1 MKKFCVIGNP
11 IDHSLSPKLH
21 NFWLKKN
28 RIEAVY
34 EKKLLEE
41 KEIPKLIESIRK
53 SEINGVNVTV
63 PFKNSVIPFLDSLSS
78 EAKKTNSV
86 NTICTEENKI
96 IGHNTDIV
104 GFELALR
111 YINYDVKRKRVLI
124 IGAGG
129 VSPSIIF
136 ALKNMGCE
144 NIYLTNRT
152 FEKAEK
158 IKETFKDVE
167 IEEWGKLPDFD
178 FIINA
183 TSLGLNKDDDLNL
196 DYEKIGE
203 NKYFY
208 DVIYNPK
215 ETNFLKKGREN
226 GHLTTNGVMMFI
238 YQAHQSF
245 TMWHQIMPKID
256 DDTIKLIEND

>member
-28 RIEAVY
+28 KIEAVY
-34 EKKLLEE
+34 EKKLLDE

-63 PFKNSVIPFLDSLSS
+63 PFKNSVIPFLDALSS

-86 NTICTEENKI
+86 NTICTEEDKI

-111 YINYDVKRKRVLI
+111 YINYEVKRKRALI

-129 VSPSIIF
+129 VSPSIIY

-144 NIYLTNRT
+144 KIYLTNRT
-152 FEKAEK
+152 FEKAER
-158 IKETFKDVE
+158 IKETFNDIIVQK
-167 IEEWGKLPDFD
+167 WGDIPEFD
-178 FIINA
+178 IVINA
-183 TSLGLNKDDDLNL
+183 TSVGLKNENFDFDLNKFGN
-196 DYEKIGE
+196 
-203 NKYFY
+203 NKFFY
-208 DVIYNPK
+208 DVIYNPS
-215 ETNFLKKGREN
+215 ETNFLKVAKLNGNKTEN
-226 GHLTTNGVMMFI
+226 GRMMFI

-245 TMWHQIMPKID
+245 ALWNKVLPKID
-256 DDTIKLIEND
+256 QESIEIIK

>member
-21 NFWLKKN
+21 NFWFKKN
-28 RIEAVY
+28 RIDAIY
-34 EKKLLEE
+34 EKKLINE

-53 SEINGVNVTV
+53 AEINGANVTV

-86 NTICTEENKI
+86 NTICIEKDKI
-96 IGHNTDIV
+96 VGHNTDIA

-111 YINYDVKRKRVLI
+111 YINYDVKRKKALI

-144 NIYLTNRT
+144 NICLINRT

-158 IKETFKDVE
+158 IKETFNDIIIRK
-167 IEEWGKLPDFD
+167 WGDIPEFD
-178 FIINA
+178 IVINA
-183 TSLGLNKDDDLNL
+183 TSMGLKKENFDLELNKFGN
-196 DYEKIGE
+196 
-203 NKYFY
+203 NKFFY
-208 DVIYNPK
+208 DVIYNPS
-215 ETNFLKKGREN
+215 ETNFLKSAKLGGNKIEN
-226 GHLTTNGVMMFI
+226 GRMMFI

-245 TMWHQIMPKID
+245 ALWNKVLPKID
-256 DDTIKLIEND
+256 KETIEILK

>member
-21 NFWLKKN
+21 NFWFKKN
-28 RIEAVY
+28 RIEAIY
-34 EKKLLEE
+34 EKKFLEE
-41 KEIPKLIESIRK
+41 KEIPKLIDSIRN
-53 SEINGVNVTV
+53 SEISGANVTV
-63 PFKNSVIPFLDSLSS
+63 PFKNSVIPFLDDLSS

-86 NTICTEENKI
+86 NTICIEQDKV
-96 IGHNTDIV
+96 IGHNTDIA

-111 YINYDVKRKRVLI
+111 YINYDVKRKKALI

-144 NIYLTNRT
+144 NICLINRT

-158 IKETFKDVE
+158 IQETFNE
-167 IEEWGKLPDFD
+167 ITVRKWGDIPDFD
-178 FIINA
+178 IVINA
-183 TSLGLNKDDDLNL
+183 TSVGLKNENFDLDLNKFGN
-196 DYEKIGE
+196 
-203 NKYFY
+203 NKFFY
-208 DVIYNPK
+208 DVIYNPN
-215 ETNFLKKGREN
+215 ETNFLKNAKLKGNKTEN
-226 GHLTTNGVMMFI
+226 GRMMFI

-245 TMWHQIMPKID
+245 ALWNKVLPKID
-256 DDTIKLIEND
+256 EETIEILK

>member
-21 NFWLKKN
+21 NFWFKKN
-28 RIEAVY
+28 RIEAIY
-34 EKKLLEE
+34 EKKFLEE
-41 KEIPKLIESIRK
+41 KEIPKLVDSIRN
-53 SEINGVNVTV
+53 SEISGANVTV
-63 PFKNSVIPFLDSLSS
+63 PFKNSVIPFLDDLSS

-86 NTICTEENKI
+86 NTICIEQDKV
-96 IGHNTDIV
+96 IGHNTDIA

-111 YINYDVKRKRVLI
+111 YINYDVKRKKALI

-144 NIYLTNRT
+144 NICLINRT

-158 IKETFKDVE
+158 IKETFNE
-167 IEEWGKLPDFD
+167 ITIRKWGDIPDFD
-178 FIINA
+178 IVINA
-183 TSLGLNKDDDLNL
+183 TSVGLKNENFDLDLNKFGN
-196 DYEKIGE
+196 
-203 NKYFY
+203 NKFFY
-208 DVIYNPK
+208 DVIYNPN
-215 ETNFLKKGREN
+215 ETKFLKNAKLKGNRTEN
-226 GHLTTNGVMMFI
+226 GRMMFI

-245 TMWHQIMPKID
+245 ALWNKVLPKID
-256 DDTIKLIEND
+256 EETIEILK

>member
-28 RIEAVY
+28 KIDAIY
-34 EKKLLEE
+34 EKKLLNE
-41 KEIPKLIESIRK
+41 KEIPKLIESLRK
-53 SEINGVNVTV
+53 TEINGVNVTV
-63 PFKNSVIPFLDSLSS
+63 PFKNTIIPFLDNLSS

-86 NTICTEENKI
+86 NTICIEEGKI

-111 YINYDVKRKRVLI
+111 YINFDVKRKKALI

-152 FEKAEK
+152 LEKAET
-158 IKETFKDVE
+158 IKETFNE
-167 IEEWGKLPDFD
+167 ITVQKWGNIPEFD
-178 FIINA
+178 IVINA
-183 TSLGLNKDDDLNL
+183 TSVGLNNDNFDLDLN
-196 DYEKIGE
+196 KVGN
-203 NKYFY
+203 NKLFY
-208 DVIYNPK
+208 DVIYNPS
-215 ETNFLKKGREN
+215 ETNFLKDARISGNKTEN
-226 GHLTTNGVMMFI
+226 GRMMFV

-245 TMWHQIMPKID
+245 ALWNKVLPEID
-256 DDTIKLIEND
+256 EETIEILK

>member
-21 NFWLKKN
+21 NFWFKKN
-28 RIEAVY
+28 KIEAIY

-63 PFKNSVIPFLDSLSS
+63 PFKNSVIPFMDSLSS
-78 EAKKTNSV
+78 DAKKTNSV
-86 NTICTEENKI
+86 NTICKEEDKI

-111 YINYDVKRKRVLI
+111 YINYDVKRKKALI

-129 VSPSIIF
+129 VSPSIIL

-158 IKETFKDVE
+158 IKETFKDIFVQK
-167 IEEWGKLPDFD
+167 WGDIPEFD
-178 FIINA
+178 IVINA
-183 TSLGLNKDDDLNL
+183 TSLGLNKENFDLEL
-196 DYEKIGE
+196 
-203 NKYFY
+203 NKFGNNKFFY
-208 DVIYNPK
+208 DVIYNPN
-215 ETNFLKKGREN
+215 ETNFLKEAKLNGNKVEN
-226 GHLTTNGVMMFI
+226 GRMMFI

-245 TMWHQIMPKID
+245 ALWNKVLPKID
-256 DDTIKLIEND
+256 EETIEIIK

>member
-28 RIEAVY
+28 KIEAIY

-41 KEIPKLIESIRK
+41 KEIPKLVESIRK

-63 PFKNSVIPFLDSLSS
+63 PFKNSIIPFLDSLSS

-86 NTICTEENKI
+86 NTICTEEDKI

-111 YINYDVKRKRVLI
+111 YINYDVKRKKALI

-129 VSPSIIF
+129 GSTPPIFSLKKNRCVKIIF
-136 ALKNMGCE
+136 
-144 NIYLTNRT
+144 IYRT
-152 FEKAEK
+152 YQEKEK
-158 IKETFKDVE
+158 IKKTFNDITIQK
-167 IEEWGKLPDFD
+167 WGDIPEFD
-178 FIINA
+178 IVINA
-183 TSLGLNKDDDLNL
+183 TSVGLNKDNLDLDLN
-196 DYEKIGE
+196 KFGN
-203 NKYFY
+203 NKFFY
-208 DVIYNPK
+208 DVIYNPN
-215 ETNFLKKGREN
+215 ETNFLKQAKLSGNKTEN
-226 GHLTTNGVMMFI
+226 GRMMFI

-245 TMWHQIMPKID
+245 ALWNKVLPKID
-256 DDTIKLIEND
+256 EETIEILK

>member
-21 NFWLKKN
+21 NFWFKKN
-28 RIEAVY
+28 KIDAIY

-53 SEINGVNVTV
+53 SEVNGANVTV

-86 NTICTEENKI
+86 NTICTEKGKI
-96 IGHNTDIV
+96 IGHNTDIA

-111 YINYDVKRKRVLI
+111 YINFDVRRKKTFI

-129 VSPSIIF
+129 VSPSIIL

-152 FEKAEK
+152 FEKAEI
-158 IKETFKDVE
+158 IKETFNDIIIQK
-167 IEEWGKLPDFD
+167 WGDIPEFD
-178 FIINA
+178 IVINA
-183 TSLGLNKDDDLNL
+183 TSVGLNKENFDLEL
-196 DYEKIGE
+196 
-203 NKYFY
+203 NKFGNNKFFY
-208 DVIYNPK
+208 DVIYNPS
-215 ETNFLKKGREN
+215 ETNFLKNAKLNGNKTEN
-226 GHLTTNGVMMFI
+226 GRMMFI

-245 TMWHQIMPKID
+245 ALWNKVLPKID
-256 DDTIKLIEND
+256 EETIEILK

>member
-28 RIEAVY
+28 KIEAIY

-63 PFKNSVIPFLDSLSS
+63 PFKNSIIPFLDNLSS
-78 EAKKTNSV
+78 EAKKTKSV
-86 NTICTEENKI
+86 NTICTEEDKI
-96 IGHNTDIV
+96 IGHNTDIA

-111 YINYDVKRKRVLI
+111 YINYDVKRKKALI

-129 VSPSIIF
+129 VSPSIIL

-144 NIYLTNRT
+144 NIYLINRT

-158 IKETFKDVE
+158 IKETFNDIIVQK
-167 IEEWGKLPDFD
+167 WGDIPDFD
-178 FIINA
+178 LIINA
-183 TSLGLNKDDDLNL
+183 TSLGLNHDDKFHL
-196 DYEKIGE
+196 DFTNIGK
-203 NKYFY
+203 NKFFY

-215 ETNFLKKGREN
+215 ETDFLKTGRKLGNKAEN
-226 GHLTTNGVMMFI
+226 GMMMFI
-238 YQAHQSF
+238 YQAMYAF
-245 TMWHQIMPKID
+245 KLWNKFEPKINNN
-256 DDTIKLIEND
+256 LIELMNT

>member
-21 NFWLKKN
+21 NFWFKKN
-28 RIEAVY
+28 KIEAIY

-53 SEINGVNVTV
+53 TEINGVNVTV

-86 NTICTEENKI
+86 NTICTEKDKL
-96 IGHNTDIV
+96 IGHNTDIA

-111 YINYDVKRKRVLI
+111 YINFDVRKKKALI

-129 VSPSIIF
+129 VSPSIIL

-152 FEKAEK
+152 FEKAE
-158 IKETFKDVE
+158 ILKETFNDITIKK
-167 IEEWGKLPDFD
+167 WGDIPEFD
-178 FIINA
+178 IVINA
-183 TSLGLNKDDDLNL
+183 TSVGLNKDNFDLELNQF
-196 DYEKIGE
+196 GN
-203 NKYFY
+203 NKFFY
-208 DVIYNPK
+208 DVIYNPS
-215 ETNFLKKGREN
+215 ETRFLKEAKLNGNKTEN
-226 GHLTTNGVMMFI
+226 GKMMFV

-245 TMWHQIMPKID
+245 ALWNKVLPKID
-256 DDTIKLIEND
+256 EETIEILK

>member
-21 NFWLKKN
+21 NFWFKRNK
-28 RIEAVY
+28 IDAIY
-34 EKKLLEE
+34 EKKLMNE

-53 SEINGVNVTV
+53 TEINGANVTV
-63 PFKNSVIPFLDSLSS
+63 PFKNSVIPYLDNLSI

-86 NTICTEENKI
+86 NTICVEEDKI
-96 IGHNTDIV
+96 VGHNTDIA

-111 YINYDVKRKRVLI
+111 YINYDVKRKKALI

-144 NIYLTNRT
+144 DICLINRT

-158 IKETFKDVE
+158 IKETFNDIIIRK
-167 IEEWGKLPDFD
+167 WGDIPEFD
-178 FIINA
+178 IVINA
-183 TSLGLNKDDDLNL
+183 TSVGLKRENFDLELDKFGNNKF
-196 DYEKIGE
+196 
-203 NKYFY
+203 FY
-208 DVIYNPK
+208 DVIYNPS
-215 ETNFLKKGREN
+215 ETNFLKKAKLGGNKTEN
-226 GHLTTNGVMMFI
+226 GRMMFI

-245 TMWHQIMPKID
+245 ALWNKVLPKID
-256 DDTIKLIEND
+256 EETLEILK

>member
-1 MKKFCVIGNP
+1 MKKFYVIGNP

-21 NFWLKKN
+21 NFWFKKN
-28 RIEAVY
+28 NIEANY

-53 SEINGVNVTV
+53 SEINGANVTV

-86 NTICTEENKI
+86 NTICTEKDKI
-96 IGHNTDIV
+96 IGHNTDIA

-111 YINYDVKRKRVLI
+111 YINFDVKRKKALI

-129 VSPSIIF
+129 VSPSIIL

-158 IKETFKDVE
+158 IKESFNDIK
-167 IEEWGKLPDFD
+167 ILKWGDIPDFD
-178 FIINA
+178 IVINA
-183 TSLGLNKDDDLNL
+183 TSVGLSNENFDLDLSKFGNNKF
-196 DYEKIGE
+196 
-203 NKYFY
+203 FY
-208 DVIYNPK
+208 DVIYNPS
-215 ETNFLKKGREN
+215 ETNFLKNAKLNGNKTEN
-226 GHLTTNGVMMFI
+226 GRMMFI

-245 TMWHQIMPKID
+245 ALWNKVLPKID
-256 DDTIKLIEND
+256 EETIKIVK

>member
-28 RIEAVY
+28 KIEAIY
-34 EKKLLEE
+34 EKKLFEE
-41 KEIPKLIESIRK
+41 KEIPKLIKSIRN
-53 SEINGVNVTV
+53 SEINGANVTV
-63 PFKNSVIPFLDSLSS
+63 PFKNSVIPFLDDLSF

-86 NTICTEENKI
+86 NTICIEQDKV
-96 IGHNTDIV
+96 IGHNTDIA

-111 YINYDVKRKRVLI
+111 YINYDVKRKKALI

-152 FEKAEK
+152 LEKAEK
-158 IKETFKDVE
+158 IKETFNDIIVQK
-167 IEEWGKLPDFD
+167 WGNIPEFD
-178 FIINA
+178 IVINA
-183 TSLGLNKDDDLNL
+183 TSVGLNNDSFDLGLNKVGD
-196 DYEKIGE
+196 K
-203 NKYFY
+203 KFFY
-208 DVIYNPK
+208 DVIYNPS
-215 ETNFLKKGREN
+215 ETNFLKDAKLSGNKTEN
-226 GHLTTNGVMMFI
+226 GRMMFV

-245 TMWHQIMPKID
+245 ALWNGVLPKID
-256 DDTIKLIEND
+256 EETIEILK

>member
-21 NFWLKKN
+21 NFWLKRNK
-28 RIEAVY
+28 IDAIY
-34 EKKLLEE
+34 EKKCISE
-41 KEIPKLIESIRK
+41 KEIPELIESIRK
-53 SEINGVNVTV
+53 KEINGVNVTV
-63 PFKNSVIPFLDSLSS
+63 PFKNSVIPFLDNLSS

-86 NTICTEENKI
+86 NTICIEEDKI
-96 IGHNTDIV
+96 IGHKTDIA

-111 YINYDVKRKRVLI
+111 YINYDVKRKKAFI

-144 NIYLTNRT
+144 NICLTNRT

-158 IKETFKDVE
+158 IKESFNDINIKK
-167 IEEWGKLPDFD
+167 WGDIPEFD
-178 FIINA
+178 IVINA
-183 TSLGLNKDDDLNL
+183 TSSGLKNENFDLDLNKFGNDRF
-196 DYEKIGE
+196 
-203 NKYFY
+203 FY
-208 DVIYNPK
+208 DVIYNPS
-215 ETNFLKKGREN
+215 ETNFLRDAKLKGNKIEN
-226 GHLTTNGVMMFI
+226 GRMMFI

-245 TMWHQIMPKID
+245 ALWNKVLPKINEE
-256 DDTIKLIEND
+256 TIELI

>member
-11 IDHSLSPKLH
+11 IEHSLSPKLH

-28 RIEAVY
+28 KIDAIY
-34 EKKLLEE
+34 EKKLLKE

-63 PFKNSVIPFLDSLSS
+63 PYKNSVIQFLDDLSS
-78 EAKKTNSV
+78 DAKRTNSV
-86 NTICTEENKI
+86 NTICKEKDKI
-96 IGHNTDIV
+96 IGHNTDIT

-111 YINYDVKRKRVLI
+111 YVNYDVKRKKALI

-152 FEKAEK
+152 LEKAEK
-158 IKETFKDVE
+158 IKKTFKDIV
-167 IEEWGKLPDFD
+167 IQKWGDIPDFD
-178 FIINA
+178 IVINA
-183 TSLGLNKDDDLNL
+183 TSVGLNNDNFDL
-196 DYEKIGE
+196 EF
-203 NKYFY
+203 NKVGNNKFFY
-208 DVIYNPK
+208 DVIYNPN
-215 ETNFLKKGREN
+215 ETNFLKDAKLNGNKTEN
-226 GHLTTNGVMMFI
+226 GKMMFV

-245 TMWHQIMPKID
+245 ALWNKVLPKID
-256 DDTIKLIEND
+256 EDTIKILK

>member
-28 RIEAVY
+28 KIDAIY

-63 PFKNSVIPFLDSLSS
+63 PFKNLVIPFLDSLSS
-78 EAKKTNSV
+78 DAKQTNSV
-86 NTICTEENKI
+86 NTICVEGDKI

-111 YINYDVKRKRVLI
+111 YVNYDVKRKKALI

-129 VSPSIIF
+129 VSPSIIL

-152 FEKAEK
+152 LEKAEK
-158 IKETFKDVE
+158 IKETFNDIIIQK
-167 IEEWGKLPDFD
+167 WGDIPEFD
-178 FIINA
+178 IVINA
-183 TSLGLNKDDDLNL
+183 TSIGLNKENFDLEIKKFGN
-196 DYEKIGE
+196 
-203 NKYFY
+203 NKFFY
-208 DVIYNPK
+208 DVIYNPS
-215 ETNFLKKGREN
+215 ETNFLKKAKLSGNKTEN
-226 GHLTTNGVMMFI
+226 GKMMFI

-245 TMWHQIMPKID
+245 ALWNKVLPKID
-256 DDTIKLIEND
+256 EETIEILE